1 MEIRH
6 FRYFLAV
13 ARHRHFTR
21 AAEQLGIAPPTLT
34 RQIQDLESALGTR
47 LFVREQREVRL
58 TDAGRALQIEAE
70 LAVRQFETAQYNV
83 QRAGRGEAGK
93 IELGYVASAVFSGV
107 LQRQVGEFRQRY
119 SDVDFTITEYLMP
132 ALPRMIEEGRLDVG
146 FIRSPMSLP
155 ESVSAVKL
163 LTEGFA
169 LALADSSW
177 LCKLKTINAMH
188 LQNETFI
195 LPEQI
200 SGTLEVAA
208 KGGFAPTLG
217 PQPGGLVSVVAL
229 VSLGQGVAVVP
240 ESVVDHINLPNVV
253 FRRIE
258 DCQPT
263 SYLSLIHRRY
273 EKAPAVTRFIE
284 HVKASREA

>member
-34 RQIQDLESALGTR
+34 RQIQDLENALGTR
-47 LFVREQREVRL
+47 LFVRETREVRL
-58 TDAGRALQIEAE
+58 TEAGRALQVEAE

-83 QRAGRGEAGK
+83 QRAGRGEAGR
-93 IELGYVASAVFSGV
+93 IELGYIASAVFSGV
-107 LQRQVGEFRQRY
+107 LQHQVGQFRRQF
-119 SDVDFTITEYLMP
+119 SDVEFTITECLMA

-146 FIRSPMSLP
+146 FIRSPMNLP
-155 ESVSAVKL
+155 DGVGAVKL

-169 LALADSSW
+169 LALPDSSW
-177 LCKLKTINAMH
+177 LCKLKTLNAVH

-208 KGGFAPTLG
+208 QGGFAPTLG
-217 PQPGGLVSVVAL
+217 PQPGGLVSVIAL

-240 ESVVDHINLPNVV
+240 ESVVDHIRLPNVIY
-253 FRRIE
+253 RRLD

-263 SYLSLIHRRY
+263 SYLSLIHRRH
-273 EKAPAVTRFIE
+273 EKTPVVMRFIE
-284 HVKASREA
+284 HVRGAREA

>member
-107 LQRQVGEFRQRY
+107 LQRQVSQFRQRY
-119 SDVDFTITEYLMP
+119 ADVDFTITEHLMP
-132 ALPRMIEEGRLDVG
+132 ALPRMIEEGRLDAG
-146 FIRSPMSLP
+146 YIRSPMTLP
-155 ESVSAVKL
+155 DSVTAVKL

-169 LALADSSW
+169 LALPDTSW
-177 LCKLKTINAMH
+177 LCKLKHINA
-188 LQNETFI
+188 LNLRNELFI

-208 KGGFAPTLG
+208 HGGFAPTLG

-229 VSLGQGVAVVP
+229 VSLGQGVAVLP
-240 ESVVDHINLPNVV
+240 ESVIDHLNLPNVV
-253 FRRIE
+253 YRRIE
-258 DCQPT
+258 DCNPT
-263 SYLSLIHRRY
+263 SYLSLIHRRH
-273 EKAPAVTRFIE
+273 EKAPAVARFIE
-284 HVKASREA
+284 HVRESREG

>member
-107 LQRQVGEFRQRY
+107 LQRQVGAFRQGHP
-119 SDVDFTITEYLMP
+119 DVEFAITEHLMP

-146 FIRSPMSLP
+146 FIRSPMNLP

-169 LALADSSW
+169 LALPSGSW
-177 LCKLKTINAMH
+177 LSKLKLINAMH

-208 KGGFAPTLG
+208 QGGFAPTLG

-240 ESVVDHINLPNVV
+240 ESVVDHIQLPNVLY
-253 FRRIE
+253 RRIE

-284 HVKASREA
+284 NVKNSREA